1 MERYT
6 LQEELKY
13 HHDKINELIN
23 VVNELLKR
31 NQKLEDEITELKTY
45 LCPLD
50 YNGGI

>member
-31 NQKLEDEITELKTY
+31 NQVLENEIEELKSLLY
-45 LCPLD
+45 PLG
-50 YNGGI
+50 YNGGN

>member
-31 NQKLEDEITELKTY
+31 NQELEDILVDTKRCLKA
-45 LCPLD
+45 LL
-50 YNGGI
+50 NGGK